1 MKYFLFAIIAG
12 RINMKNNFICRILC
26 FLLVWSLLTSFL
38 RTDFFVYAQDFE
50 ALRENV
56 SMVNSYE
63 LFFPMVAG
71 TLPTQKTYIL
81 KVVRDEG
88 AILFSSDKGTKIAR
102 LLDVSDKR
110 LLEAEQLLL
119 QGNQELAL
127 KSLNDS
133 RRKILKVV
141 KIMNDLSRKDKNE
154 ELILNSSLAMSETA
168 AKQQRLL
175 LFLSKNTSGN
185 LLESLKLNYDTA
197 KSLEMFSDEILFKF
211 LHR

>member
-1 MKYFLFAIIAG
+1 
-12 RINMKNNFICRILC
+12 
-26 FLLVWSLLTSFL
+26 
-38 RTDFFVYAQDFE
+38 
-50 ALRENV
+50 
-56 SMVNSYE
+56 
-63 LFFPMVAG
+63 
-71 TLPTQKTYIL
+71 
-81 KVVRDEG
+81 
-88 AILFSSDKGTKIAR
+88 
-102 LLDVSDKR
+102 LDVSDKR

>member
-81 KVVRDEG
+81 KVVRTEG